1 MLHSTQGT
9 PVASKSTLQISKEP
23 TGGGFE
29 HIHHKEMIAFEAMD
43 KLSSPNLIIIK
54 CIHKLQ
60 CYIVPQGMKPYYK
73 SVKMLKLIK

>member
-1 MLHSTQGT
+1 MLRSTQGT
-9 PVASKSTLQISKEP
+9 PVASKGTLQISKEL

-43 KLSSPNLIIIK
+43 TLSSPKLIIIK
-54 CIHKLQ
+54 LQ
-60 CYIVPQGMKPYYK
+60 YCIVPHRMKPYYK